1 VCVRGWGGVG
11 RGTRVW
17 EDRRIGAAVVRQ
29 RESSSGAVSSI
40 ECHYHYD
47 DFD

>member
-1 VCVRGWGGVG
+1 VST
-11 RGTRVW
+11 GTRVW
-17 EDRRIGAAVVRQ
+17 EDKGVGGAAVVRQ
-29 RESSSGAVSSI
+29 SESCSGAVSSI